1 MALKRLHE
9 GPIEP
14 ESPSKKT
21 RKQDDSRVDPPQ
33 QLSNENAP
41 FLQYEVRQAIQKHLT
56 GNNGDYDRIKSAFE
70 STSLKEEAV
79 DNVTVE
85 QYIVALSGNVALLQS
100 SCSDLIHTV
109 LHSTWASKSDEY
121 VTAYMRFLGNL
132 LSIRGT
138 FLIDVLR
145 MLADHFT
152 YGERIDFS

>member
-14 ESPSKKT
+14 QSPSKKA
-21 RKQDDSRVDPPQ
+21 RKQDDSCIDPS
-33 QLSNENAP
+33 QLSTETAP
-41 FLQYEVRQAIQKHLT
+41 FLQYDVRQAIQKHLT
-56 GNNGDYDRIKSAFE
+56 GDNGDYDRIKSAFE
-70 STSLKEEAV
+70 SANLKEEAA
-79 DNVTVE
+79 DSVTVE

-109 LHSTWASKSDEY
+109 LHSTWALKSDEY
-121 VTAYMRFLGNL
+121 VAAYMRFVGNL

-138 FLIDVLR
+138 FLVDVLR

-152 YGERIDFS
+152 YGEPIDSS

>member
-14 ESPSKKT
+14 KSPSKKT
-21 RKQDDSRVDPPQ
+21 RKQNDSRVGSP
-33 QLSNENAP
+33 QLSNETVP
-41 FLQYEVRQAIQKHLT
+41 FLQYEVRQAIQNHLT
-56 GNNGDYDRIKSAFE
+56 GDNGDYDRIKSAFE
-70 STSLKEEAV
+70 STNLKEEAV
-79 DNVTVE
+79 DSVTVE
-85 QYIVALSGNVALLQS
+85 RYIVALSSNVALLQS

-109 LHSTWASKSDEY
+109 LHSAWALKSDEY

-152 YGERIDFS
+152 YGEQINSS